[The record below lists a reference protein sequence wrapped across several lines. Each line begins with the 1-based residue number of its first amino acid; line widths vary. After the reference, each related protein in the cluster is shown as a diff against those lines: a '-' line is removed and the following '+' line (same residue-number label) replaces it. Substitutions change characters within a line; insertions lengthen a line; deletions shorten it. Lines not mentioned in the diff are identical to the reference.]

1 MMRDHVNRAL
11 LISAGLLLA
20 AGAMAQAPQA
30 ASPGHANA
38 ASQAQNAGNHGNGN
52 GGGNGNGNGAGN
64 GNGNANGHDHDHDHD
79 NNATGAPGAKGD
91 AVKPGNPDPGKDN
104 DRGARMKAEHES
116 ERARLMAVLHA
127 PLDDSAKAELKKHAL
142 RIAYLDRIKALATAA
157 KDQDAVDRA
166 NKLIEKETARH
177 DKWLTSLTATAQ
189 TNPAPNANG
198 GAR

>member
-30 ASPGHANA
+30 ASPGHANGA
-38 ASQAQNAGNHGNGN
+38 PQGQSAGNHGNGN
-52 GGGNGNGNGAGN
+52 GGGNGNGNG
-64 GNGNANGHDHDHDHD
+64 HDHDHD
-79 NNATGAPGAKGD
+79 NNATGAAGAKGD
-91 AVKPGNPDPGKDN
+91 AVKPGNPDPGKDG

-142 RIAYLDRIKALATAA
+142 RIAYLERIKALATTA
-157 KDQDAVDRA
+157 KDQNVIDRA

-189 TNPAPNANG
+189 TNPTPSEKG